1 MATAYV
7 SIGPLKVP
15 GILDGEISRSATVTT
30 SGTSALSSITAGASE
45 VAIVFCE
52 TAVYARSGGTATA
65 AIARPVHA
73 AAGFSFQA
81 MVTIWP
87 TSMRN
92 FWSNSMM
99 GNRPSSMRRIIEFP
113 A

>member
-15 GILDGEISRSATVTT
+15 GILDGEISRSATVST

-45 VAIVFCE
+45 VAIVFCQ

-65 AIARPVHA
+65 ATSVFCP
-73 AAGFSFQA
+73 AG
-81 MVTIWP
+81 IP
-87 TSMRN
+87 TAIGMTQ
-92 FWSNSMM
+92 
-99 GNRPSSMRRIIEFP
+99 GDAVALID